1 MTTDLI
7 YAAVIALIGFR
18 LYRRSKSLLGE
29 QPFVRKRMVRRLW
42 VLAAVLAL
50 ILLNDTQQVQLGLAH
65 PAHALLLALVASL
78 AGIVGGVA
86 LGVWSVRLA
95 ELRWDAGVLKLRAHV
110 FIGPAILLL
119 YVLRVIYKFWLM
131 QHLGVLSDLA
141 SAAPAVQHA
150 LAQYDIDPLGA
161 FLRMLVFAYYF
172 SYYPL
177 LLRRARAMQSAAP
190 LALAD
195 QP

>member
-1 MTTDLI
+1 MTTYLI

-29 QPFVRKRMVRRLW
+29 QPFVRTRMLTRLW
-42 VLAAVLAL
+42 VLAAMLAL
-50 ILLNDTQQVQLGLAH
+50 ILFVDLQQVQQGLAH

-86 LGVWSVRLA
+86 LGVWSARLA

-119 YVLRVIYKFWLM
+119 YALRVIYKFWLM

-150 LAQYDIDPLGA
+150 LARYDIDPLGA

-177 LLRRARAMQSAAP
+177 LLRKASEMPAP
-190 LALAD
+190 ALV

>member
-1 MTTDLI
+1 M
-7 YAAVIALIGFR
+7 
-18 LYRRSKSLLGE
+18 
-29 QPFVRKRMVRRLW
+29 
-42 VLAAVLAL
+42 
-50 ILLNDTQQVQLGLAH
+50 
-65 PAHALLLALVASL
+65 
-78 AGIVGGVA
+78 A

-119 YVLRVIYKFWLM
+119 YVLRVINKFWLM

-141 SAAPAVQHA
+141 SASSAVQHA

-177 LLRRARAMQSAAP
+177 LLRKASEMPAP
-190 LALAD
+190 ALV